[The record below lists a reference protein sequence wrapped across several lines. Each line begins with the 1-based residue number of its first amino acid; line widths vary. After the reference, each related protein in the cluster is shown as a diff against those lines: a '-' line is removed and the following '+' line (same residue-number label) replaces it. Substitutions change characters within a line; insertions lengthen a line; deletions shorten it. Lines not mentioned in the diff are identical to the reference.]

1 MARLAII
8 PARGGSK
15 RIPGKNIK
23 PFLGRPIL
31 AYSIQAA
38 LESELFD
45 EVMVSTDDSAIAQ
58 VAIQY
63 GAVVP
68 SLRSAEN
75 SGDFA
80 TTADVLLEVLQ
91 TYAKQGKH
99 YSEACCIYPTAP
111 FAHPALLRRSLQTL
125 LDGGYDSVFPVVAF
139 GYPIQRALQ
148 LDAEGKVS
156 MVWPE
161 YLLSRSQDLPKR
173 YHDTGMLYWFR
184 PDALLNDPRLFG
196 PNSGAVEISELEC
209 HDIDH
214 PDDWVLAELKYRRL
228 SGH

>member
-38 LESELFD
+38 LESQLFD
-45 EVMVSTDDSAIAQ
+45 EVMVSTDDAAIAQ
-58 VAIQY
+58 VALQY
-63 GAVVP
+63 GATVP
-68 SLRSAEN
+68 SMRSPEN

-80 TTADVLLEVLQ
+80 TTADVLLEVLRD
-91 TYAKQGKH
+91 YAQQGIH
-99 YSEACCIYPTAP
+99 FAEACCIYPTAP

-125 LDGGYDSVFPVVAF
+125 VDGGYDSVFPVVAF

-148 LDAEGKVS
+148 LDAEGKAS

-161 YLLSRSQDLPKR
+161 YLLSRSQDLPRR
-173 YHDTGMLYWFR
+173 YHDTGMFYWFR
-184 PDALLNDPRLFG
+184 PEALQKDPRLFG

-214 PDDWVLAELKYRRL
+214 PDDWELAELKYRRL